1 MKIIGIDCETHDPLL
16 KVKGTSWVF
25 NEGELLCTAL
35 YNSEK
40 KTKKVYFPSNDTV
53 NELLG
58 DENVTLV
65 GANIGYDLGW
75 LTYHHNFT
83 GHIKASLVDVEVAES
98 HIDEYARTN
107 LDELGKKYLGY
118 GKKKSK
124 LEEWAENE
132 GLKGDVRQHLKKACE
147 EVPKLVEEYVKE
159 DAAIACLVWE
169 KQKEVLE
176 RRGTLEPVL
185 RDFKM
190 IPILLLMKRNGA
202 PIDKEEK
209 EKSRKYLQ
217 GILDELNTSF
227 VRKYG
232 EVNIKSPKQ
241 LKAFFDKHDMPYK
254 YKITIKTFDGENVDK
269 ANAYKIRKY
278 LSENIVSEGFI
289 TSKGKVIGLYDER
302 YITRICSR
310 LDKHGFTYICNP
322 TIDAKWR
329 AKIAVNYPIA
339 AEMQDI
345 AKATDILSKILGVGY
360 DKYIAPDGRVHPNF
374 NISKRDTATDETKG
388 KQSGTKT
395 GRLSSDMPN
404 GQNIPSKG
412 ELFAGTDKEIKIVPL
427 CRRMFIAEKDC
438 WAMKI
443 DYSQIE
449 YRLLAHFAV
458 GEGAAELRAQFNK
471 NPHTDY
477 HKFVE
482 DISGLS
488 RKYAKNLNFGIMYGM
503 RIKTMLD
510 TFGWDAETGQKLW
523 DTYHAAMPFVSPTMK
538 LIGETAL
545 GRATGVIKRAG
556 RIVSYDKGSAWI
568 RLIGGRQLHME
579 SASDT
584 YLMLN
589 KLNQGSAAVIL
600 KEAMIEAYEEGL
612 FDKLKL
618 HLQVHDELFLSV
630 PKTFECFTA
639 AMRLQYLM
647 ENTTKIKVPIL
658 AEPEF
663 GENWHDVP
671 YSLSYDDTGKF
682 VQYEGEKM
690 YYTTDMEAFNILKKL
705 DKQRKVA

>member
-1 MKIIGIDCETHDPLL
+1 MKLIGIDCETHDPLL
-16 KVKGTSWVF
+16 KTRGTSWVF

-35 YNSEK
+35 YDTAK
-40 KTKKVYFPSNDTV
+40 KIKKVFFPSCESIKDLLC
-53 NELLG
+53 NE
-58 DENVTLV
+58 DVTLV

-75 LTYHHNFT
+75 LTYHHKYT
-83 GHIKASLVDVEVAES
+83 GHIKASIIDVEVAES
-98 HIDEYARTN
+98 HIDEYARTS

-118 GKKKSK
+118 GKTKGK
-124 LEEWAENE
+124 LEAWAEEN
-132 GLKGDVRQHLKKACE
+132 GLTGDVRKHLKKACE
-147 EVPKLVEEYVKE
+147 EVPKLVEEYVKD

-169 KQKEVLE
+169 KQKEILE

-190 IPILLLMKRNGA
+190 IPILLMMKQNGS
-202 PIDKEEK
+202 PIDREEK
-209 EKSRKYLQ
+209 EKSRVYLQ
-217 GILDELNTSF
+217 GILDDLNTSF

-232 EVNIKSPKQ
+232 EVNMNSNKQ
-241 LKAFFDKHDMPYK
+241 LQAFFDKYDMPYR
-254 YKITIKTFDGENVDK
+254 YKITIKTFDGDKVEK
-269 ANAYKIRKY
+269 ANAYKARKY
-278 LSENIVSEGFI
+278 IADSVVEGFGI
-289 TSKGKVIGLYDER
+289 EKGKLIGLYEPR
-302 YITRICSR
+302 YVTKVCAR
-310 LDKHGFTYICNP
+310 LDKHNFTYICNP

-329 AKIAVNYPIA
+329 AKIADRHPIA

-345 AKATDILSKILGVGY
+345 VKAGNILSKILGEGY
-360 DKYIAPDGRVHPNF
+360 DDYIAPDGKIHPNF
-374 NISKRDTATDETKG
+374 NISKRDTATDESKG
-388 KQSGTKT
+388 EQSGTKT

-412 ELFAGTDKEIKIVPL
+412 ELFAGTEKEIKIVPL
-427 CRRMFIAEKDC
+427 CRRMFVPEKGC

-458 GEGAAELRAQFNK
+458 GEGAEELRAQFNK

-503 RIKTMLD
+503 GIKRMLD

-523 DTYHAAMPFVSPTMK
+523 DTYHAAMPFVNPTMK
-538 LIGETAL
+538 KVGEAAL
-545 GRATGVIKRAG
+545 KRATGVLKRGG

-568 RLIGGRQLHME
+568 QLLGGRQLHME
-579 SASDT
+579 YASDT

-600 KEAMIEAYEEGL
+600 KEAMIAAYDEGL
-612 FDKLKL
+612 FDILKL
-618 HLQVHDELFLSV
+618 HLQVHDELLLSV
-630 PKTFECFTA
+630 PKTFEAFSA
-639 AMRLQYLM
+639 ALRLQHLM
-647 ENTTKIKVPIL
+647 ENTIKIKVPIL

-663 GENWHDVP
+663 GENWYDVP
-671 YSLSYDDTGKF
+671 YSLSYDDEGKF
-682 VQYEGEKM
+682 LLYNGEKT
-690 YYTTDMEAFNILKKL
+690 YYKTDKEVFTMMKKL
-705 DKQRKVA
+705 DKLRKVS